1 MKKQDSNDINV
12 NKDIS
17 QKLKELVLE
26 RLKRMPDDMEMSIG
40 DLDYSKTELL
50 NHVSEGDE
58 VGKEVVNMQIEFLQD
73 LASGSIY
80 TDE

>member
-1 MKKQDSNDINV
+1 MKKQDSTDTISTEDIA
-12 NKDIS
+12 
-17 QKLKELVLE
+17 QKLRELVLE
-26 RLKRMPDDMEMSIG
+26 RLKRMPEDMEMSIG

-58 VGKEVVNMQIEFLQD
+58 IGKEVVNMQIEFLQD

-80 TDE
+80 SDE

>member
-1 MKKQDSNDINV
+1 MKKQDSNNIIV
-12 NKDIS
+12 NEDIS
-17 QKLKELVLE
+17 QKLRELVLE
-26 RLKRMPDDMEMSIG
+26 RLKRMPEDMEMSIG

-58 VGKEVVNMQIEFLQD
+58 IGKEVVNMQIEFLQD